1 MKKAVKTARQA
12 LPSLVVLQKLWA
24 QRAALRRRTNHVL
37 LLNRNERRTVGEVAA
52 NEAGVSQ
59 GVLFEGIFGK
69 EEEEDEDEDLDE
81 EEEEEEELDEEEKE
95 EKEKSEA
102 LRGLQDSTIANL
114 SSSEFAALIQSKRQ
128 TKSKAKQKL
137 DKSTSKPD
145 QSTSKPDQSTSKST
159 PNPDQSTS
167 KPEKSISKPD
177 QSTSK
182 PDQSTS
188 NSTPNPDQS
197 TSKPDLD
204 AGARKQRKG
213 LSIRKLQSFLS
224 ALPESALYDYG
235 NKLRVV
241 IPLVSRL
248 LTEGSRVIVFAR
260 YLKMLL
266 IVDECFR
273 RKGIRTIHYNGT
285 LGLEQRSTAL
295 RAFKESGSGVLLIT
309 VGAGGEGITITEA
322 DRIVLLDPNWNPTVD
337 EQAIDRA

>member
-69 EEEEDEDEDLDE
+69 EEEEDEDEDEDLDE

-102 LRGLQDSTIANL
+102 LRGLQDPTIANL

-145 QSTSKPDQSTSKST
+145 KSTSKPDQSTSKST
-159 PNPDQSTS
+159 S
-167 KPEKSISKPD
+167 
-177 QSTSK
+177 
-182 PDQSTS
+182 
-188 NSTPNPDQS
+188 NPDQS

-224 ALPESALYDYG
+224 TLPESALYDYG

-285 LGLEQRSTAL
+285 LGLEQRSAAL

>member
-69 EEEEDEDEDLDE
+69 EEEEEDEDEDEDLDE
-81 EEEEEEELDEEEKE
+81 EEEEEEELDKEEKE

-102 LRGLQDSTIANL
+102 LRELQDPTIANL

-128 TKSKAKQKL
+128 TKSKAQQKP
-137 DKSTSKPD
+137 DKSISKPDKSTSKPTSKPD
-145 QSTSKPDQSTSKST
+145 QSTSKPDQSISNST
-159 PNPDQSTS
+159 LNPDQS
-167 KPEKSISKPD
+167 I
-177 QSTSK
+177 
-182 PDQSTS
+182 S

-224 ALPESALYDYG
+224 TLPESALYDYG

-285 LGLEQRSTAL
+285 LGLEQRSAAL